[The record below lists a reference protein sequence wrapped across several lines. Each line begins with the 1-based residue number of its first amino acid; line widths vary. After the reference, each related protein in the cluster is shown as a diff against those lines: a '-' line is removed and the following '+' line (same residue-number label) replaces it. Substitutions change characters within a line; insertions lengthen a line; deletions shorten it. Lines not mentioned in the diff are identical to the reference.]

1 MKKFWRS
8 FFKTFL
14 FFCIIPCTI
23 LLGIFAGIL
32 VVFLQD
38 TEPVDVDQLT
48 MQFTSFIYYTDAQTG
63 EDIVLQALYD
73 EENRVWADLDVI
85 PQYMEDAFVAI
96 EDERFYKHNGFD
108 PKRIVK
114 AGVNYIARL
123 FGGGSSVYGASTI
136 TQQLVKN
143 VTGEDDVALERKA
156 KEIYRA
162 YLLEQ
167 DLEKEDILELYLNT
181 IYLSQMCNGVASAAN
196 VYFDKNI
203 SDLSLAECAC
213 IAGIT
218 QFPSRYDPYLNPE
231 ANKEK
236 QELVLA
242 KMYELG
248 FISQNEYEEA
258 VTEQLEFKRGSISYS
273 SKYSY
278 FVDTVIE
285 EVLYDL
291 EHELGYSAA
300 MAQTLLYTGG
310 LKIKTTIDPS
320 VQAAM
325 DKVYQDDSYFPDA
338 YGEGCIESAMVVLDP
353 KTGAIVGIVGGR
365 GEKDGSRTLNRAT
378 QTLRQPGSTIKPV
391 GVYAPALDQ
400 NVITPATP
408 MDDSPVTYT
417 NASGSTWSPRN
428 ANGDFLGPI
437 SVETAIA
444 LSRNIPA
451 VRVLD
456 DLTPRKS
463 FDFLT
468 NKLHITSLIDKEE
481 RNGMVY
487 SDVSLSPLSLG
498 GLTDGVS
505 VLEMT
510 ASYLPF
516 DNKGIYREP
525 HSYTTIHD
533 YKDRLMIEKAPLSNV
548 AISEYTAHYM
558 RKYLSAVVSYGTGGS
573 AAFRY
578 DIATA
583 GKTGTTTNDHD
594 RWFIGFTPYYVAA
607 CWVGYDIP
615 KPMNGVWGNPAITPW
630 KTVMSAIHADKP
642 AADFERPSDLLTVG
656 ICKNCGKLATDAC
669 HAIEG
674 ATIYSEFRA
683 GQQPYT
689 QCVAE
694 ECHAP
699 EEVLPEF
706 GNSLSG
712 IVLDPTSD
720 SEDTPTEISA
730 TSDAN

>member
-1 MKKFWRS
+1 MRKFWRS

-14 FFCIIPCTI
+14 FFCIIPCLI
-23 LLGIFAGIL
+23 LLGIFSGIL
-32 VVFLQD
+32 VVFLQN

-48 MQFTSFIYYTDAQTG
+48 MQFTSFIYYTDDQTG
-63 EDIVLQALYD
+63 EQVVLQALYD
-73 EENRVWADLDVI
+73 EENRVWADLETI
-85 PQYMEDAFVAI
+85 PQYMADAFVAI

-114 AGVNYIARL
+114 AGINYIARL

-143 VTGEDDVALERKA
+143 VTGEDDVALQRKA

-167 DLEKEDILELYLNT
+167 ELEKDDILELYLNT

-203 SDLSLAECAC
+203 SELSLAECAC

-258 VTEQLEFKRGSISYS
+258 VTAQLEFKRGAISHS

-291 EHELGYSAA
+291 EHELGYSEA
-300 MAQTLLYTGG
+300 MAQKLLYTGG
-310 LKIKTTIDPS
+310 LKIEATIDPA
-320 VQAAM
+320 VQAAI
-325 DKVYQDDSYFPDA
+325 DQVYQNDSYFPDA
-338 YGEGCIESAMVVLDP
+338 YGENCIESAMVILDP
-353 KTGAIVGIVGGR
+353 KTAAIVGIAGGR
-365 GEKDGSRTLNRAT
+365 GMKEGSRTLNRAT
-378 QTLRQPGSTIKPV
+378 QTLRQPGSTIKPI
-391 GVYAPALDQ
+391 GVYAPALEQ
-400 NVITPATP
+400 NVITPSTP

-417 NASGSTWSPRN
+417 NPQGSTWSPRN
-428 ANGDFLGPI
+428 SNGTFMGTI
-437 SVETAIA
+437 SLETAIA

-451 VRVLD
+451 VRVLN
-456 DLTPRKS
+456 DLTPRRS

-468 NKLHITSLIDKEE
+468 NKLHFSSLIDKEE
-481 RNGMVY
+481 RDGKVY

-525 HSYTTIHD
+525 HSYTCIYD
-533 YKDRLMIEKAPLSNV
+533 YKDRLMIEKVPLSNV
-548 AISEYTAHYM
+548 AISEYTAHHM
-558 RKYLSAVVSYGTGGS
+558 RKCLSAVVSYGTGGS

-615 KPMNGVWGNPAITPW
+615 KPMSGVWGNPAITPW
-630 KTVMSAIHADKP
+630 KAVMSSIHTDKP
-642 AADFERPSDLLTVG
+642 AATFERPSDLLAVG
-656 ICKNCGKLATDAC
+656 ICNACGKLATDVC
-669 HAIEG
+669 WGIEG
-674 ATIYSEFRA
+674 AATSVEFRV
-683 GQQPYT
+683 GYQPYN

-699 EEVLPEF
+699 EEMLPE
-706 GNSLSG
+706 
-712 IVLDPTSD
+712 IAEPTFNIPT
-720 SEDTPTEISA
+720 DTTAELSA
-730 TSDAN
+730 TTVAN